1 LLTYDLDTQ
10 TFKTT
15 EKGLRSLETYK
26 KMDSL
31 IKAVNNNNDNNS
43 RYSREER
50 IDYNH
55 TGSMILINAQSYIM
69 QASKSIALVYNDS
82 IKANAKGARGSCM
95 PPWHI
100 VFA

>member
-1 LLTYDLDTQ
+1 MLSYDLDTE

-26 KMDSL
+26 QMDSM
-31 IKAVNNNNDNNS
+31 IKAANNNNDNKS
-43 RYSREER
+43 RCSREEK

-55 TGSMILINAQSYIM
+55 TGSVILINAQSYIR
-69 QASKSIALVYNDS
+69 QAFKSTALVCNDS
-82 IKANAKGARGSCM
+82 IKANAKGARGSCI

-100 VFA
+100 VVA